1 MATKSGKSKKAA
13 KNYAR
18 AGSTKAA
25 AKASRAAK
33 SASLPASPVVSDKQ
47 WDMPASFCADGMQ
60 LASLRDVVDPQVPT
74 LTLNELSPE
83 QRADLVANRIA
94 AQKDFRIFMLGAGI
108 IDKERAITEVKAQSK
123 IGRAL
128 MEIEQRVIN
137 HLVDNVT
144 KEQTSQ

>member
-13 KNYAR
+13 KNSTR

>member
-1 MATKSGKSKKAA
+1 
-13 KNYAR
+13 
-18 AGSTKAA
+18 
-25 AKASRAAK
+25 
-33 SASLPASPVVSDKQ
+33 
-47 WDMPASFCADGMQ
+47 MPASFCADGMQ

-94 AQKDFRIFMLGAGI
+94 AQKDFRIYMLGAGI
-108 IDKERAITEVKAQSK
+108 IDKERAITEVKSQSK

-137 HLVDNVT
+137 HLVDNAINDPT
-144 KEQTSQ
+144 PK